1 LKLLSSTNFSKRE
14 ILAFYKNAR
23 QYNEDDNDFM
33 SLQSFTALCGE
44 NGLEVDSL
52 VGRLFS
58 FLDVDK
64 SNSIS
69 LSEVIRGINPLLRGS
84 LEDVAGMCF
93 DLFDLDGVRDIYNDS
108 FRVCST

>member
-1 LKLLSSTNFSKRE
+1 
-14 ILAFYKNAR
+14 
-23 QYNEDDNDFM
+23 
-33 SLQSFTALCGE
+33 
-44 NGLEVDSL
+44 LEVDSL

-93 DLFDLDGVRDIYNDS
+93 DLFDMDGVRRDIQ
-108 FRVCST
+108 